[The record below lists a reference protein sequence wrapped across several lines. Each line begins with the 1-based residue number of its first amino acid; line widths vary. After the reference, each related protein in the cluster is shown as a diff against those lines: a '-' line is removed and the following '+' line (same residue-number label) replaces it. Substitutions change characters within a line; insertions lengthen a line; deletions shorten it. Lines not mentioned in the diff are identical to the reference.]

1 MREAEE
7 RSWRAVAV
15 HFRSCSGEVNLTPR
29 MYHSGET
36 EDLDWITRT
45 LTVREPTLRIGAVGV
60 SLGGNVLLKW
70 LGEKGEGA
78 PPQVLAAA
86 AISTPFNLAA
96 CARVLDRGLNRS
108 MYTAGFLRTLKAKL
122 RKKQRLYDRL
132 LDLPAALRARTFA
145 EYDRLVTAPLHGFA
159 DERDYWTRSSSGPYL
174 AQIRRPTL
182 LINAINDPFMPA
194 AALPRD
200 AASSTPTSS
209 ARAATPASSKAPPAG
224 ARGRRAAPSP
234 FSSAIC

>member
-1 MREAEE
+1 M
-7 RSWRAVAV
+7 
-15 HFRSCSGEVNLTPR
+15 
-29 MYHSGET
+29 
-36 EDLDWITRT
+36 RT
-45 LTVREPTLRIGAVGV
+45 LTVRQPTLKIGAVGI

-70 LGEKGEGA
+70 LGEKSEA
-78 PPQVLAAA
+78 PPPQVQAAA

-108 MYTAGFLRTLKAKL
+108 MYTASFLRTLKAKL

-145 EYDRLVTAPLHGFA
+145 EYDRLVTAPLHGFT

-182 LINAINDPFMPA
+182 LINAINDPFMPP
-194 AALPRD
+194 AALPR
-200 AASSTPTSS
+200 
-209 ARAATPASSKAPPAG
+209 APP
-224 ARGRRAAPSP
+224 PKP
-234 FSSAIC
+234 PLIPP

>member
-1 MREAEE
+1 M
-7 RSWRAVAV
+7 

-36 EDLDWITRT
+36 EDLDWVMRT
-45 LTVREPTLRIGAVGV
+45 LTVREPTLKVGVIGV

-70 LGEKGEGA
+70 LGEKGESA
-78 PPQVLAAA
+78 PPQVRAVA

-96 CARVLDRGLNRS
+96 CARALDRGLNRS

-132 LDLPAALRARTFA
+132 LDLPAALRSRTFA
-145 EYDRLVTAPLHGFA
+145 EYDRLVTAPLHGFK

-194 AALPRD
+194 TALPRD
-200 AASSTPTSS
+200 AASKSRFIH
-209 ARAATPASSKAPPAG
+209 ANFVREGGHAGFLEGAS
-224 ARGRRAAPSP
+224 GRRSWAEGRALA
-234 FSSAIC
+234 FLERHLLG